1 MVRPL
6 TKTYSKTHPYVV
18 ERHDW
23 EDGSIS
29 YEVWDERPDTYRR
42 VCSIHEG
49 PSDDDEDME
58 PVDRGQAKKDADLIA
73 RALNLMNGGLP

>member
-6 TKTYSKTHPYVV
+6 TKTYLPSRPYVV

-29 YEVWDERPDTYRR
+29 YEIWDTRPDTYRR
-42 VCSIHEG
+42 LCSVYEDD
-49 PSDDDEDME
+49 SADDEE
-58 PVDRGQAKKDADLIA
+58 PAARGQAKRDADMIT
-73 RALNLMNGGLP
+73 RALNALKE